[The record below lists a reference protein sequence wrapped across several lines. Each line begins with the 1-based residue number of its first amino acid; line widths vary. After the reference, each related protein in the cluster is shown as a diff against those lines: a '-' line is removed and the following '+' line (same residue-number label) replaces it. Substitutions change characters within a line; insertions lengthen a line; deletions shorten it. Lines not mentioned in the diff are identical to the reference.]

1 MQSGEREQENKVRE
15 LFFNRAMTRFP
26 ALFLLAAALALLA
39 ACSDNSGAAATST
52 TPVAG
57 TIAIGTDK
65 TSILTDNA
73 TTATLTAT
81 LVDSSN
87 ALMSGVDISFSTSS
101 GNLNASSATTDA
113 NGQATVTL
121 RSGLANFSNRTALVT
136 ASVSGQAASIPILI
150 QGSTLALTLS
160 ASSVAVGATTP
171 VTATATATDAG
182 GLGKSSQTIRF
193 SIGAA
198 STGTGTLSA
207 ATLTTNASGI
217 ATPLTFTPTAAGTV
231 VLTAEWLDATGAVT
245 ATATQSIDV
254 TATGTSFAIT
264 TPAVNPTALSTA
276 GVQAIAVTVPALIAG
291 TGVFSVRL
299 SATSGSLTASSPPTG
314 PLSSILQTPVSN
326 AVAALYTAPANSGS
340 VTVQVDALDVSGTTL
355 SSLTR
360 TFVISATAASAAQI
374 FLNASASTISP
385 SSGST
390 ISTLTLEA
398 TVRDAFSNAVGGAPV
413 MFGLI
418 GTTGSG
424 ETVSPAVVYTN
435 STDSLGIASTTF
447 SAGTLPTLASIY
459 ARSSIVGQVCTGV
472 MPDPIA
478 TETNLLCDTTEL
490 KVSSKAASITIG
502 FGTTIE
508 DTANSTQYKMPGSVL
523 VVDSN
528 GSAVAGETV
537 TLTVF
542 PARYRNGSIY
552 AIQFWNGT
560 AFEWQ
565 CGGPY
570 DTLGNITS
578 FTDNEDINRN
588 TILDDGTLA
597 PAEDTTAP
605 MTAAQTAALAIP
617 DNMLISPAQAAG
629 GAVPMT
635 VTTDSSGSATFYL
648 QYPKSSAWFIEDE
661 VTARVTVSGTES
673 TAKINYTLPMSV
685 SDAANDVCIIG
696 HTATY

>member
-1 MQSGEREQENKVRE
+1 MRE

-26 ALFLLAAALALLA
+26 ALFLLAAALASLA
-39 ACSDNSGAAATST
+39 ACSDNTGAAATST

-121 RSGLANFSNRTALVT
+121 ISGLSDFSNRTALVT
-136 ASVSGQAASIPILI
+136 ASVTGGQAASIPILI

-160 ASSVAVGATTP
+160 ASSVEVGATTP

-182 GLGKSSQTIRF
+182 GLGKSGQTIRF

-245 ATATQSIDV
+245 ATATQNIDV

-276 GVQAIAVTVPALIAG
+276 ASQAIAVTVPAMIGSTL
-291 TGVFSVRL
+291 VVSVRL
-299 SATSGSLTASSPPTG
+299 SATSGSLTGSSPATG
-314 PLSSILQTPVSN
+314 PLSSILQTPVST

-340 VTVQVDALDVSGTTL
+340 VTVQVDALDASGTTL

-360 TFVISATAASAAQI
+360 TFVISATAASAADI
-374 FLNASASTISP
+374 ILTASKSTVSP
-385 SSGST
+385 SAGSS
-390 ISTLTLEA
+390 ISTLTLYA
-398 TVRDAFSNAVGGAPV
+398 TVRNASSSLVGGAPV
-413 MFGLI
+413 MFGLV

-435 STDSLGIASTTF
+435 TTDELGIASTTF
-447 SAGTLPTLASIY
+447 SAGTLPTVGTIY
-459 ARSSIVGQVCTGV
+459 AQASIVGQVCTFV
-472 MPDPIA
+472 PNVTA
-478 TETNLLCDTTEL
+478 ETNPLCAATPL
-490 KVSSKAASITIG
+490 IVSSTAVSITIG
-502 FGTTIE
+502 FGTAIE
-508 DTANSTQYKMPGSVL
+508 DTADSTQYKLPGSVM
-523 VVDSN
+523 VVDAN
-528 GSAVAGETV
+528 GSGVAGATV
-537 TLTVF
+537 TLTAF

-552 AIQFWNGT
+552 AVRVLVGT
-560 AFEWQ
+560 TYETR

-570 DTLGNITS
+570 DTTPVTPPALPTGNITV
-578 FTDNEDINRN
+578 FTDNEDVNRN
-588 TILDDGTLA
+588 AYLDDGTLA
-597 PAEDTTAP
+597 PAEDTT
-605 MTAAQTAALAIP
+605 
-617 DNMLISPAQAAG
+617 PAQAAMPPWSLALAILNNGLISPPHAAG
-629 GAVPMT
+629 GSVPMT
-635 VTTDSSGSATFYL
+635 VTTDSNGAATFDL
-648 QYPKSSAWFIEDE
+648 QYLKSSAWFIEDE
-661 VTARVTVSGTES
+661 VTARVIVNGTES
-673 TAKINYTLPMSV
+673 TAKINYLLPMSV
-685 SDAANDVCIIG
+685 SDAISSTCIIG
-696 HTATY
+696 RTATY

>member
-15 LFFNRAMTRFP
+15 LFFNRAMSRFP
-26 ALFLLAAALALLA
+26 ALFLLAAVLASLA
-39 ACSDNSGAAATST
+39 ACSDNTDTAAATT
-52 TPVAG
+52 TPTAG

-101 GNLNASSATTDA
+101 GNLNVSTATTDA

-299 SATSGSLTASSPPTG
+299 SATSGSLTGTNPVTTS
-314 PLSSILQTPVSN
+314 SSILQTPISN
-326 AVAALYTAPANSGS
+326 AVAAIYTAPANSGS
-340 VTVQVDALDVSGTTL
+340 VTVQVDALDSAGATL

-673 TAKINYTLPMSV
+673 MAKINYTLPMSV
-685 SDAANDVCIIG
+685 SDAANDVCMIG